1 MFIKELLDQMWVMP
15 ALVTTGS
22 SVAIVATSKW
32 HGAFSHDHSEGV
44 QKFHTAPTP
53 RIGGLAILIGLLAAW
68 ATLSGSEAHLLLG
81 MMLLAGLPAFVMGFA
96 EDLTKRVGVNARLLA
111 TIVSGI
117 AAWFFT
123 GYSLTHIDIWGIDA
137 LLLIPLLSVAFTA
150 FAVGGVA
157 NSVNIIDGFNGLAGG
172 TLAICF
178 TAMGFIAHSVG
189 DTELTTI
196 SLALVIVLAGFLVV
210 NFPFG
215 KLFLG
220 DGGAYLLG
228 FLLAWMAVMLPMRNP
243 SVSVWAP
250 LVICAYPFNETIYS
264 MARRYLNKSNP
275 GEPDSEHL
283 HSLIK
288 IKIIRRH
295 FSSLPQSLRNGL
307 VSPICWI
314 GSAVSAVAAIMLYQR
329 TDLLMI
335 AWAISFGL
343 YTLMYRYLIKLPTV
357 ENTDTPKGKLKTA
370 TSTISE

>member
-117 AAWFFT
+117 AACFFT

-283 HSLIK
+283 AQPHQNQNHPPSLQLTPAK
-288 IKIIRRH
+288 PAQRPGFTHLLDRLSGKR
-295 FSSLPQSLRNGL
+295 SSSNNALPEDRPSHDCMGHQFRTLYPH
-307 VSPICWI
+307 VPIPDK
-314 GSAVSAVAAIMLYQR
+314 AAN
-329 TDLLMI
+329 
-335 AWAISFGL
+335 S
-343 YTLMYRYLIKLPTV
+343 
-357 ENTDTPKGKLKTA
+357 
-370 TSTISE
+370 